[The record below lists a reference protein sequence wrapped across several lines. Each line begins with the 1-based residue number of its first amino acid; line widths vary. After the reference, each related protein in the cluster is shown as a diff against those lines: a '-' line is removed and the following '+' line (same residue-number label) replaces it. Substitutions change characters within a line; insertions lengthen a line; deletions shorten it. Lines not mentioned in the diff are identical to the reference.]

1 MFRHYSP
8 TAILPLIVFLLLL
21 PLQGHARMMKAEAPM
36 PCAMEHHGMQGMST
50 MMSMQGDHPCDSGTP
65 CSADCLACA
74 GCTHC
79 PAGIALTPHNSPSRF
94 VTPRYAVQ
102 SEPAY
107 SSISLFQDHPPP
119 RIA

>member
-1 MFRHYSP
+1 MFRRHSP
-8 TAILPLIVFLLLL
+8 TAILPLIVLLLLL

-36 PCAMEHHGMQGMST
+36 PCLMEQHTMQGVST
-50 MMSMQGDHPCDSGTP
+50 MISMQGDLPCDSGVP
-65 CSADCLACA
+65 CSADCQHCA
-74 GCTHC
+74 GCAHC
-79 PAGIALTPHNSPSRF
+79 PAGIALTFHSLPSRF

-102 SEPAY
+102 AEPAY